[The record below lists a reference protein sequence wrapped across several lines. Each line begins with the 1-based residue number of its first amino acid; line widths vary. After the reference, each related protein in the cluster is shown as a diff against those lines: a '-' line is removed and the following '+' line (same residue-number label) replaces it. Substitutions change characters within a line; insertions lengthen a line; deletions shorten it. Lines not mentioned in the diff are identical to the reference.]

1 MITHLQRITDG
12 EKVCPIKGARGF
24 LPLSQKYSN
33 AGGLGKGITQTIKY
47 AENFNFQLNIKH
59 IKTTFWFTID
69 SNVYYT
75 YIWHS
80 AEC

>member
-12 EKVCPIKGARGF
+12 EKVCPIKGVRGF

-47 AENFNFQLNIKH
+47 AENFNF
-59 IKTTFWFTID
+59 
-69 SNVYYT
+69 
-75 YIWHS
+75 
-80 AEC
+80 